1 MSPRA
6 LAFRPVA
13 APLVGLAMLVALMVL
28 EERSLDAASATL
40 VALSAAVAAAELIP
54 AAAVIFAF
62 AALGLQA
69 FGFFPSVM
77 LSGAA
82 PYVCLPVLFFFAALG
97 WKEPK
102 RWPLP
107 VAAMAA
113 AGMVTVN
120 WFADT
125 TWINF
130 VFGKQLAEAG
140 AFRITVYA
148 FLVFA
153 SFSALNLA
161 GWAAAT
167 SVRQAA
173 ANRLAREQ
181 AESRLESTAD
191 ALVIEQERNRIAR
204 ELHDVL
210 AHSLAVITAQAD
222 GIRYVH
228 RSEPELVEE
237 AAHVI
242 ASSARGALQETRR
255 LVQSFGSELEG
266 PAPGAAEL
274 PALAK
279 RLQSSGMPVE
289 LRADGLEGL
298 SPVQD
303 LTVYRI
309 IQESLTN
316 AFKHGD
322 RKAGATVT
330 VARDS
335 SGLQLKI
342 RSRLAD
348 GGTEVP
354 SSGTGR
360 GIPGMRERATAAGG
374 RLTTATNGQLFE
386 VEATLP

>member
-1 MSPRA
+1 MTPRIQA
-6 LAFRPVA
+6 LRPAA
-13 APLVGLAMLVALMVL
+13 APLAGLGMLVALLIL
-28 EERSLDAASATL
+28 EERSFDSASALL
-40 VALSAAVAAAELIP
+40 VALTAAVAAAELIP
-54 AAAVIFAF
+54 VPAVIFAF

-69 FGFFPSVM
+69 FGIFPNVM
-77 LSGAA
+77 LSGAI

-97 WKEPK
+97 WNEPQ

-107 VAAMAA
+107 IATVAA
-113 AGMVTVN
+113 AGLVTVN
-120 WFADT
+120 WFADPS
-125 TWINF
+125 WINF
-130 VFGKQLAEAG
+130 VFGKQLSDAG
-140 AFRITVYA
+140 PFRVAVYA

-153 SFSALNLA
+153 AFSALNLA
-161 GWAAAT
+161 GWAAAA

-173 ANRLAREQ
+173 ANRLAKEQ
-181 AESRLESTAD
+181 AETQLESTAS

-210 AHSLAVITAQAD
+210 AHSLAVITAQAE

-237 AAHVI
+237 AAQVI
-242 ASSARGALQETRR
+242 ASSARSALQETRR

-274 PALAK
+274 PVLVHH
-279 RLQSSGMPVE
+279 LQSSGMPVE
-289 LRADGLEGL
+289 LQTSGLEEL
-298 SPVQD
+298 SPVED

-309 IQESLTN
+309 VQESLTN

-322 RKAGATVT
+322 RTAGAVVT
-330 VARDS
+330 VARDP
-335 SGLQLKI
+335 SGLRLKV
-342 RSRLAD
+342 RSRLAE

-354 SSGTGR
+354 TSGTGR

-374 RLTTATNGQLFE
+374 QLTTATNGQLFE
-386 VEATLP
+386 VEAILP